1 MSDPRSDAQDGLAW
15 LIEYWPD
22 LLEAR
27 LPGTPRPWR
36 YEPLTPAQRAARDE
50 EARIERLERTADAL
64 GESPAPVD
72 VGVLSTALELLV
84 RADDLAAAIAEH
96 AGVDILSPPRFG
108 QLDARPYL
116 EYARRHLTLDLEEWA
131 APIVQSMV
139 EKVAAIL
146 GLVVDGQ
153 LLAVVCP
160 WCRGVTDEQP
170 VGGAHT
176 WRVRELPGGQVA
188 IVCESGHCEPPPRE
202 VGTWWGGRPCWPMSE
217 WERLARLVHEA
228 GEAAA

>member
-1 MSDPRSDAQDGLAW
+1 MSDPRSDVRDGLAW

-36 YEPLTPAQRAARDE
+36 YEPLTAEQRAARDE
-50 EARIERLERTADAL
+50 EARQDRLERTTDAL
-64 GESPAPVD
+64 GESPAPLD

-84 RADDLAAAIAEH
+84 RADDLAAEVAEH
-96 AGVDILSPPRFG
+96 AGVDVLPPPRLG

-116 EYARRHLTLDLEEWA
+116 EHARRHITLDLEERA
-131 APIVQSMV
+131 APIVALMV
-139 EKVAAIL
+139 GKVAAVL

-160 WCRGVTDEQP
+160 WCQGITDDEP
-170 VGGAHT
+170 IGGAHT

-188 IVCESGHCEPPPRE
+188 IVCESGHCEPPARE

-217 WERLARLVHEA
+217 WERLARLVSV